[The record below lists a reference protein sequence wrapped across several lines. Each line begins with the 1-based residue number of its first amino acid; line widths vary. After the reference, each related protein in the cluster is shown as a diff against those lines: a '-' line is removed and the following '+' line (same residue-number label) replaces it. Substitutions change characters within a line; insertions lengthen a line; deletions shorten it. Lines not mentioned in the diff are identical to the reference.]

1 MKPQKKQSRLSGTE
15 RVDQIYSVAAQM
27 ICERGFDACSMKDI
41 ADAVGI
47 TKAGVYHFIP
57 SKKELL
63 FAIMNYGMD
72 TLEAAVLNPAREV
85 ADAEQRLRLI
95 VTNHSM
101 LIARASNDEGHDPVT
116 ILVEEEMGL
125 SPAHRRRIK
134 ERKREYLEL
143 VRGSLEELQAEG
155 KLKEIDITAAAFS
168 LLGMIHWL
176 ARWFRPDGRLSRE
189 QVAEELCKI
198 ALGGMLRSESDA
210 AAAVKTV
217 KQNPININRISTASR
232 SERVIKKGSN
242 Q

>member
-47 TKAGVYHFIP
+47 TKAGIYHFIP

-72 TLEAAVLNPAREV
+72 VLEAAVLIPARETT
-85 ADAEQRLRLI
+85 DAEQRLRLI

-125 SPAHRRRIK
+125 SPTHRRRIK

-198 ALGGMLRSESDA
+198 ALGGMLRSESNA
-210 AAAVKTV
+210 PAAVKTV
-217 KQNPININRISTASR
+217 KQNLINKNGARR
-232 SERVIKKGSN
+232 
-242 Q
+242 

>member
-1 MKPQKKQSRLSGTE
+1 M
-15 RVDQIYSVAAQM
+15 DQIYRVAAQM

-72 TLEAAVLNPAREV
+72 RLETGVLNPAREV

-95 VTNHSM
+95 ITNHSM
-101 LIARASNDEGHDPVT
+101 LIARGSNDEGHDPVT

-125 SPAHRRRIK
+125 SPAHRRLIK
-134 ERKREYLEL
+134 ERKRVYLEL
-143 VRGSLEELQAEG
+143 VRGALETLQAEG
-155 KLKEIDITAAAFS
+155 KLKGIDITAAAFS
-168 LLGMIHWL
+168 LLGMINWL

-189 QVAEELCKI
+189 QVAEEICKI
-198 ALGGMLRSESDA
+198 ALDGMLHLDGSARVDSSARKKSAVRLSAKTA
-210 AAAVKTV
+210 A
-217 KQNPININRISTASR
+217 QNSINRNGAR
-232 SERVIKKGSN
+232 R
-242 Q
+242 

>member
-1 MKPQKKQSRLSGTE
+1 MKIQKKQSRLSGTE
-15 RVDQIYSVAAQM
+15 RMDQIYRVAAQM

-47 TKAGVYHFIP
+47 TKAGIYHFIP

-72 TLEAAVLNPAREV
+72 TLETAVINPAREI

-101 LIARASNDEGHDPVT
+101 LIARGSNDEGHDPVT

-125 SPAHRRRIK
+125 PLPHRRKIK
-134 ERKREYLEL
+134 QRKRVYLDL
-143 VRGSLEELQAEG
+143 VRGTLKELKAEG
-155 KLKEIDITAAAFS
+155 KLKDIDETAAAFS
-168 LLGMIHWL
+168 LLGMIMWL

-189 QVAEELCKI
+189 QVAEEICKI
-198 ALGGMLRSESDA
+198 ALGGILGSKSAVKPSVKA
-210 AAAVKTV
+210 AA
-217 KQNPININRISTASR
+217 QNSISRNGAR
-232 SERVIKKGSN
+232 R
-242 Q
+242 